1 MRWLWFVA
9 SAICFAVVFRT
20 HSMGLAALSLL
31 AALVFVLVGVVALVS
46 GRIDSRARDASTLM
60 GPEEMR
66 RLREIEQKK
75 RESQA
80 AAAAASPGPSL
91 SSGSVS
97 PRDRV
102 QDNDSIPG

>member
-20 HSMGLAALSLL
+20 HSMGLAVLCLL
-31 AALVFVLVGVVALVS
+31 AALVFLLVGVVALVS

-66 RLREIEQKK
+66 RLREIEQRK

-80 AAAAASPGPSL
+80 ADAAASSAPQRSAGGASSL
-91 SSGSVS
+91 E
-97 PRDRV
+97 RM
-102 QDNDSIPG
+102 QDNDSVPS